1 MGSFPDNAVH
11 RAQPELRFHGNLEVP
26 LGSCGAVPCRALRE
40 GPILLCV
47 IGKHSADAFLLQ
59 AGDKADTP
67 GTNIGDKTG
76 EVASE
81 AVAKSV
87 PSKVSLPSVP
97 TETVR
102 YADYDFSSK
111 VAYTQYEG
119 ATIYTDKLVAAKP
132 RDDASP
138 VMATFDTAG
147 GPITCKVLGVW
158 SGLLE
163 TPSSSSTSRPCS
175 KPIKAK
181 SKWARISLKRSKVP

>member
-1 MGSFPDNAVH
+1 
-11 RAQPELRFHGNLEVP
+11 
-26 LGSCGAVPCRALRE
+26 
-40 GPILLCV
+40 
-47 IGKHSADAFLLQ
+47 LLQ

-81 AVAKSV
+81 GVAKSV

-119 ATIYTDKLVAAKP
+119 QQFTQTSWWQQSLATM
-132 RDDASP
+132 P
-138 VMATFDTAG
+138 V
-147 GPITCKVLGVW
+147 
-158 SGLLE
+158 
-163 TPSSSSTSRPCS
+163 R
-175 KPIKAK
+175 
-181 SKWARISLKRSKVP
+181 